1 MFHMPV
7 IGGKFVCLGYLMCKS
22 MGIAKK
28 RMKSLSTFGF
38 FWHGCLCIPN
48 LHKHI
53 GKTEETLQ
61 NRYGETKARLQKFEN
76 AGDKVVS
83 IWGCEFRKVLRE
95 NPGLKNEICSHPYV
109 KTSPINIR
117 DALYG
122 GRTEATKT
130 CYRDK
135 EGEMI
140 HYVDAIF
147 PWATRKCTW
156 VQTVP
161 LTVWIGPDIHH

>member
-61 NRYGETKARLQKFEN
+61 NRYAKTETRLQKSKTLVLRMFR
-76 AGDKVVS
+76 S
-83 IWGCEFRKVLRE
+83 GCEFTKRLSE
-95 NPGLKNEICSHPYV
+95 NPGLENKFCSHLYLKQP
-109 KTSPINIR
+109 SISIR
-117 DALYG
+117 DAL
-122 GRTEATKT
+122 
-130 CYRDK
+130 
-135 EGEMI
+135 
-140 HYVDAIF
+140 
-147 PWATRKCTW
+147 
-156 VQTVP
+156 
-161 LTVWIGPDIHH
+161 